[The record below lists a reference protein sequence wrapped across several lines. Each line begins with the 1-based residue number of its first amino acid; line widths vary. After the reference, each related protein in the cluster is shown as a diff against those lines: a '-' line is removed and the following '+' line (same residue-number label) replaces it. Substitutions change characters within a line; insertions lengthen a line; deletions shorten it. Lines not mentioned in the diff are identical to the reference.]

1 MVHKLES
8 YAYNNGLKDISPQIK
23 ILFAFVTLIVSLIAV
38 SPVVPLIIAFF
49 IFLLL
54 FFEAKIPL
62 SIYLKFLSIPLLF
75 GFFNIIFMTL
85 FFGVSEPWFSLGFL
99 NLVAYKD
106 GFNLGLLVFSRMIGG
121 FSCMVFLILTTPVS
135 ELLFLAESFKVPKIV
150 TEISLLMYRYIF
162 VFLEEAETMYHAQET
177 RCGYSSIKK
186 SFKSLGLLIS
196 NLFIRSWI
204 RGDAIYLSM
213 QSRGYNGSI
222 KVYNSNNNV
231 DIKPLLMIMFFESLL
246 LCGVYLTRGF
256 QLM

>member
-1 MVHKLES
+1 MVNTLET
-8 YAYNNGLKDISPQIK
+8 YAYNNGLKDINPHIK
-23 ILFAFVTLIVSLIAV
+23 ILFAFITLIVSLIAV
-38 SPVVPLIIAFF
+38 SPLVPLIIAFF

-54 FFEAKIPL
+54 FFEAKIPI
-62 SIYLKFLSIPLLF
+62 SVYLKFISIPLFF
-75 GFFNIIFMTL
+75 GLFNIIFMTL
-85 FFGVSEPWFSLGFL
+85 FFGVSEPWFNLGLL

-106 GFNLGLLVFSRMIGG
+106 GFNLGFLVFSRMIGG
-121 FSCMVFLILTTPVS
+121 FSCMAFLILTTPIS

-162 VFLEEAETMYHAQET
+162 VFLEEAGTMYHAQET

-186 SFKSLGLLIS
+186 SFKSLGLLVS

-222 KVYNSNNNV
+222 KVYNANNNLE
-231 DIKPLLMIMFFESLL
+231 IKPLLMIMLFESLL
-246 LCGVYLTRGF
+246 LFGVYMTREL
-256 QLM
+256 QLI